1 MEKTQTS
8 SKQSVLQ
15 VWIYLIGLIVFIE
28 ICAVAVQLIQ
38 SPDAFQQSWL
48 YKNIIYRSGISIRTL
63 FTNPATYIC
72 FALIL
77 WIERLLPAK
86 RNQKILS
93 VGFAQDTIWFLFD
106 ICSQATIIFALTTF
120 WKAIYQEHFS
130 FLTIKAIENFPFWLQ
145 LTIGILVADFA
156 GWLHHYLRHKIW
168 WMWPFHALHHSQKEL
183 NLFTDVRYHVF
194 EYAITAVTNVFFISI
209 FTMNP
214 YAIIYYSLFHNWYT
228 KLCHANIRSN
238 FGPFKYIL
246 ITPQSHRVHHSIE
259 LRHRDKNLGILLS
272 IWDYLFGTQYRKY
285 DEYPD
290 TGIEDEHFPHEK
302 DSKWWNLIS
311 MPVKQHLY
319 PFQAISNILKQKKS
333 RAS

>member
-1 MEKTQTS
+1 MKKPTLRN
-8 SKQSVLQ
+8 V
-15 VWIYLIGLIVFIE
+15 IYLLGFLTLMAIVIAWISAVVDGKEAFGWLFENVIRPSGRAVKNMFVSPYTYIFFGLI
-28 ICAVAVQLIQ
+28 L
-38 SPDAFQQSWL
+38 L
-48 YKNIIYRSGISIRTL
+48 
-63 FTNPATYIC
+63 
-72 FALIL
+72 
-77 WIERLLPAK
+77 IERLMPAK

-106 ICSQATIIFALTTF
+106 ICSQATIIAALASY
-120 WKAIYQEHFS
+120 WKAVYQEHFS
-130 FLTIKAIENFPFWLQ
+130 FLTIHAVENLPFWLR

-194 EYAITAVTNVFFISI
+194 EYAITAVTNVFFISMV
-209 FTMNP
+209 TLNP
-214 YAIIYYSLFHNWYT
+214 YAVVYYSLFHNWYT
-228 KLCHANIRSN
+228 KLCHANIKSN

-246 ITPQSHRVHHSIE
+246 ITPQSHRVHHSFE

-290 TGIEDEHFPHEK
+290 TGIEDETFPHEK
-302 DSKWWNLIS
+302 DRKWTNLIW
-311 MPVKQHLY
+311 MPIRQHIY
-319 PFQAISNILKQKKS
+319 PFQAIASIMKQKKG
-333 RAS
+333 AGG